1 MAGRT
6 ACEAAI
12 RILTPLG
19 DTWALLHAEAALGR
33 VAQAEGRYTDAARHH
48 AHAVGSAD
56 ALGFAGAAALH
67 RAHLGRAQHA
77 AGDPAAVATLRQAA
91 DEAERAG
98 DLRLLATA
106 RVALAQA
113 LLSDGD
119 RDAARELLEAA
130 DRWYAA
136 SGAGDDA
143 ALAADLLAG
152 LRSEDA
158 ATGVHERRS
167 QVQ

>member
-48 AHAVGSAD
+48 AHAVDSAT
-56 ALGFAGAAALH
+56 ALGFPGAAALH
-67 RAHLGRAQHA
+67 RSHLGRAQHA
-77 AGDPAAVATLRQAA
+77 AGDPAAVETLREAV
-91 DEAERAG
+91 DEADRAG
-98 DLRLLATA
+98 DLRLLATV
-106 RVALAQA
+106 RVALAQVRLA
-113 LLSDGD
+113 AGD
-119 RDAARELLEAA
+119 RDEARQLLEAA

-136 SGAGDDA
+136 AGAGDDA
-143 ALAADLLAG
+143 ALAAELLAR
-152 LRSEDA
+152 LRSED
-158 ATGVHERRS
+158 TTTRVHERRS
-167 QVQ
+167 QVP